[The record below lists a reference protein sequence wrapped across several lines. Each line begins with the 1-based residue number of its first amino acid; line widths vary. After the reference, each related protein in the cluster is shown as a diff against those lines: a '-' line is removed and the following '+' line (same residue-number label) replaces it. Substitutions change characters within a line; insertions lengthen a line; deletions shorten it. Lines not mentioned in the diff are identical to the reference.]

1 MNTENCD
8 DLSSAGSVFCTPFN
22 TRAET
27 GLNRSSAPTQ
37 RISVPSCS
45 CSDNQE
51 LCPLKCV
58 SEPAPTQAA
67 MPRGED
73 MRGKW
78 TVGGLVGPQEMGQA
92 RRLFAQRREPGKG
105 LPGIGEVD
113 VGWKHG
119 AFLQCYVLQLELS
132 CRNQE
137 ERLPTQSCSIMYIL
151 LGGQAFYSHYAFL
164 LQLSGCN
171 IHLLFYF
178 CQYSWGFLRLLSL
191 SCLLLFLPSL
201 PFFALLGTQGI
212 WMFSQICLICHDF
225 LQICKERLSL
235 QNKNYY

>member
-113 VGWKHG
+113 VGWKHS

-137 ERLPTQSCSIMYIL
+137 ERLPTQSCSTMHIL

-164 LQLSGCN
+164 LQLSGQYTSPF
-171 IHLLFYF
+171 LFLPI
-178 CQYSWGFLRLLSL
+178 QLRLLEAAL
-191 SCLLLFLPSL
+191 PELPSPISSL
-201 PFFALLGTQGI
+201 TSFLCLVGHTGNIDVFPDLLNFSWFFTNL
-212 WMFSQICLICHDF
+212 
-225 LQICKERLSL
+225 
-235 QNKNYY
+235 